1 MDLIY
6 TLEGCKKYLKC
17 KKAWHVPHVSLKVV
31 SQSWSR
37 GRELR
42 EDQAHGMAR
51 AGVGCPWG
59 MWDKDP
65 ASPSR
70 PQLDEASDGAGPAG
84 MEGAL
89 MNGTLRNVLMPG
101 GL

>member
-1 MDLIY
+1 M
-6 TLEGCKKYLKC
+6 
-17 KKAWHVPHVSLKVV
+17 AW
-31 SQSWSR
+31 R
-37 GRELR
+37 GRGR
-42 EDQAHGMAR
+42 GAPG
-51 AGVGCPWG
+51 G
-59 MWDKDP
+59 WDKDP